1 MACGRAVVCSDTS
14 ALPEV
19 VDGAALLF
27 DPYAPRELVRTMADL
42 LLDAELRAR
51 MERLSLQRAAHF
63 SWRNAAERTL
73 EVFYSV
79 AALSSPP
86 VKTAAKAVS
95 AALR

>member
-27 DPYAPRELVRTMADL
+27 DPYAPSELVRAMADL

-51 MERLSLQRAAHF
+51 MERLGLQRAAHF
-63 SWRNAAERTL
+63 SWRDAAERTL
-73 EVFYSV
+73 EVFHAV
-79 AALSSPP
+79 AAPSTPP
-86 VKTAAKAVS
+86 VETAA
-95 AALR
+95 